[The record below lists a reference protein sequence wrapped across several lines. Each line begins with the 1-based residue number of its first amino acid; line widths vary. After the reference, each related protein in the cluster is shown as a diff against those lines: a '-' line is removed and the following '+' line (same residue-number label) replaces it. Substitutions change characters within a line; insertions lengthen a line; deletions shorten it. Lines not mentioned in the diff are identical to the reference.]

1 MTWLTP
7 LAGIIL
13 AAATL
18 PPLLALYILRL
29 RRPKRRVAS
38 TLLWTRQVEDLRA
51 NSLFQRMRVSWL
63 LLLQII
69 AVALVALA
77 LAQPQADLGIVES
90 GRVVLLIDRSASM
103 GVADAD
109 GRSRLDTAK
118 REAHERVDALF
129 GAGFFSQAPEVMVVA
144 IAREATVL
152 SPFSTIA
159 ARAHDAIDAI
169 EATDE
174 TTTLAEA
181 LDVARSFM
189 EVPNP
194 DKQGAP
200 QESGVTLELWSDGR
214 IADVDRCVVKAGE
227 SLRYHPMG
235 SPTARNAGV
244 AGAGVSRLAGNPDE
258 VAVFARIMNWDEAP
272 LHSDVELWVDGTLRA
287 VLPQGVD
294 VPAAGEDPSRKTWL
308 PGEIRVS
315 FPSVTVKPDGI
326 VEVRLVAV
334 DDQPADNRMAM
345 VAAPAAAARVLL
357 VGASSIVRGV
367 VEALPVKSVDAVSA
381 EEFTTRV
388 AAQPSWVDA
397 FDVIVLDGASPSSL
411 PPSRYLVLG
420 GTVPFEGL
428 NPYGDKSDVSMRSVQ
443 SAHPLMRFVNLD
455 ELGVARAVAYSPA
468 SDVETVVEG
477 SDGPL
482 VMTLARGGGQAV
494 VVAFNPLDS
503 NWPFQRGFVNFMANA
518 VEFLAAS
525 GREAALPTIMP
536 GDTQPI
542 RLPSGVRSIELVSPS
557 GRTQELAVTDPAQAV
572 VGPLRQAGVWTARWT
587 EGGEQRV
594 RPIAVALQDPREGR
608 IGALESL
615 ALGLE
620 TVRGVKGGESGRSA
634 LWPWLLLAALAV
646 LTLEW
651 LVYLRKV

>member
-109 GRSRLDTAK
+109 GRSRLDAAK

-258 VAVFARIMNWDEAP
+258 VAVFARIMNWNEAP

-388 AAQPSWVDA
+388 ATQPSWVDA

-572 VGPLRQAGVWTARWT
+572 VGPLRQAGVWTARWV
-587 EGGEQRV
+587 EGGEQRA

>member
-103 GVADAD
+103 GVEDAD
-109 GRSRLDTAK
+109 GRSRLDAAK

-388 AAQPSWVDA
+388 ATQPSWVDA

-443 SAHPLMRFVNLD
+443 TAHPLMRFVNLD

-615 ALGLE
+615 AFGLE

>member
-63 LLLQII
+63 LLLQIV

-103 GVADAD
+103 GVEDAD
-109 GRSRLDTAK
+109 GRSRLDAAK

-388 AAQPSWVDA
+388 ATQPSWVDA

-428 NPYGDKSDVSMRSVQ
+428 NPYGEKSDVSMRSVQ

-572 VGPLRQAGVWTARWT
+572 VGPLRQAGVWTARWV
-587 EGGEQRV
+587 EGGEQRA

-615 ALGLE
+615 AFGLE

>member
-103 GVADAD
+103 GVEDAD
-109 GRSRLDTAK
+109 GRSRLDAAK

-258 VAVFARIMNWDEAP
+258 VAVFARIMNWNEAP

-388 AAQPSWVDA
+388 ATQPSWVDA

-572 VGPLRQAGVWTARWT
+572 VGPLRQAGVWTARWV
-587 EGGEQRV
+587 EGGEQRA

>member
-63 LLLQII
+63 LLLQIV

-103 GVADAD
+103 GVEDAD
-109 GRSRLDTAK
+109 GRSRLDAAK

-214 IADVDRCVVKAGE
+214 MADVDRCVVKAGE

-420 GTVPFEGL
+420 GTVPFDGL

-542 RLPSGVRSIELVSPS
+542 RLPSGVRSIALVSPS
-557 GRTQELAVTDPAQAV
+557 GRTQELAVTDPAQTV
-572 VGPLRQAGVWTARWT
+572 VGPLRQAGVWTARWV

>member
-103 GVADAD
+103 GVEDAD
-109 GRSRLDTAK
+109 GRSRLDAAK

-388 AAQPSWVDA
+388 ATQPSWVDA

-443 SAHPLMRFVNLD
+443 TAHPLMRFVNLD

-557 GRTQELAVTDPAQAV
+557 GRTQELAVTDPVQAV
-572 VGPLRQAGVWTARWT
+572 VGPLRQAGVWTARWV
-587 EGGEQRV
+587 EGGEQRA

-615 ALGLE
+615 AFGLE

>member
-63 LLLQII
+63 LLLQIV

-103 GVADAD
+103 GGEDAD
-109 GRSRLDTAK
+109 GRSRLDAAK

-388 AAQPSWVDA
+388 ATQPSWVDA

>member
-109 GRSRLDTAK
+109 GRSRLDAAK

-258 VAVFARIMNWDEAP
+258 VAVFARIMNWNEAP

-388 AAQPSWVDA
+388 ATQPSWVDA

-572 VGPLRQAGVWTARWT
+572 VGPLRQAGVWTARWA
-587 EGGEQRV
+587 EGGEQRA